1 MDVCRERSGPP
12 VAPRGPPLSP
22 REILDPYAP
31 ALALFRPNPSP
42 EPGFPLL
49 KIYEPPLNAPLP
61 PLLSLS
67 LSLVLSRSLSLAR
80 SACLPTTFTRSY
92 TSLAFP
98 RQNQTPPK
106 HERSLV
112 TIPFT
117 TTEDGAQE
125 NNSSFFPARDL
136 CLIVVLC
143 TVVQSGE
150 KFVNNNK

>member
-67 LSLVLSRSLSLAR
+67 LFLVLSHSHSIVARFGGNNWSTLFPEITLLPRAISLLMKVIRTS
-80 SACLPTTFTRSY
+80 CFVTFRRY
-92 TSLAFP
+92 KYFNFAP
-98 RQNQTPPK
+98 GREEGGKRMIN
-106 HERSLV
+106 
-112 TIPFT
+112 
-117 TTEDGAQE
+117 
-125 NNSSFFPARDL
+125 
-136 CLIVVLC
+136 
-143 TVVQSGE
+143 
-150 KFVNNNK
+150 

>member
-61 PLLSLS
+61 PLLARFLS
-67 LSLVLSRSLSLAR
+67 FSISLSLAR
-80 SACLPTTFTRSY
+80 SACLPTTFTRAY
-92 TSLAFP
+92 TPLAFP
-98 RQNQTPPK
+98 RQNQTPPN

-125 NNSSFFPARDL
+125 NNRIILLFFTTR
-136 CLIVVLC
+136 
-143 TVVQSGE
+143 
-150 KFVNNNK
+150 FVFNKLYWFNPVEGKNL

>member
-49 KIYEPPLNAPLP
+49 KIYEPPLNAPFP
-61 PLLSLS
+61 PLLARFLS
-67 LSLVLSRSLSLAR
+67 FSISLSLAR
-80 SACLPTTFTRSY
+80 SACLPTTFTRAY
-92 TSLAFP
+92 TPLAFP
-98 RQNQTPPK
+98 RQNQTPPN

-112 TIPFT
+112 TISFT

-125 NNSSFFPARDL
+125 NNRIILLFFTTR
-136 CLIVVLC
+136 
-143 TVVQSGE
+143 
-150 KFVNNNK
+150 FVFNKLYWFNPVERKNL

>member
-67 LSLVLSRSLSLAR
+67 LSRSLSLSLAR
-80 SACLPTTFTRSY
+80 SLGLPADHVYTLLHVVGFPATKPDTSETR
-92 TSLAFP
+92 
-98 RQNQTPPK
+98 
-106 HERSLV
+106 
-112 TIPFT
+112 TIPR
-117 TTEDGAQE
+117 DD
-125 NNSSFFPARDL
+125 SFYYD
-136 CLIVVLC
+136 
-143 TVVQSGE
+143 
-150 KFVNNNK
+150 